1 MKIIA
6 LDISTSAGWALL
18 QGEMG
23 QQPTILK
30 TGLVKNPKTVA
41 GYGKYPYSYWFAAN
55 SVSMGMADLLPR
67 EEWLGLDAVIVE
79 ETNLGRARYTQKIL
93 EFTHCITLAQL
104 ADLGVADRVKYINT
118 GDWRRTLG
126 IQLTKEDKR
135 NNLRV
140 RRAKQS
146 GNRDILKALG
156 IRGKIGKKH
165 LALRYVYENFGLAL
179 KVKDDDIA
187 DAICLGTAYFLGSP
201 LCDGT

>member
-1 MKIIA
+1 MKVLA

-18 QGEMG
+18 EGEMG
-23 QQPTILK
+23 SKPIVLQ

-41 GYGKYPYSYWFAAN
+41 GYGNYPYNYWFAAN
-55 SVSMGMADLLPR
+55 SVSMGLADLLPR
-67 EEWLGLDAVIVE
+67 DAWLELDAVIIE

-93 EFTHCITLAQL
+93 EFTHCIVLAQL
-104 ADLGVADRVKYINT
+104 ADLGVANQVKYINT

-135 NNLRV
+135 QNLRV
-140 RRAKQS
+140 RRAKKS

-165 LALRYVYENFGLAL
+165 LALRYVYEHFQIPL

-187 DAICLGTAYFLGSP
+187 DAICLGTSYFLGAP
-201 LCDGT
+201 ICDGT